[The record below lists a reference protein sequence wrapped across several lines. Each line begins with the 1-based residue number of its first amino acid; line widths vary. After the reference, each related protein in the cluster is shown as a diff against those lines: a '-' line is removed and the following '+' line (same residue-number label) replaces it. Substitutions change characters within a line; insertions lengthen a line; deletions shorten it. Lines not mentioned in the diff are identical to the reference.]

1 MIISRTHN
9 RMQRNFLLFYLKN
22 QCYFNV
28 GLLQMLSRAHNTI
41 VRYIILSTLHY
52 MYIQM
57 QVMTKYW

>member
-1 MIISRTHN
+1 
-9 RMQRNFLLFYLKN
+9 
-22 QCYFNV
+22 
-28 GLLQMLSRAHNTI
+28 MLSRAHNTT